1 MIPRYSGAVLGF
13 LAFGVATVTGVI
25 CGNPPEVVLGRALWA
40 LVVFCMVGLVVGA
53 AGQAVAN
60 EFERRREAES
70 LGPPAAAGPGPGESE
85 VTSPA
90 PAKPLG

>member
-40 LVVFCMVGLVVGA
+40 MVVFCLVGLAVGA

-70 LGPPAAAGPGPGESE
+70 LAQPAAGAPGPSE
-85 VTSPA
+85 DGATSPA
-90 PAKPLG
+90 AAKPLG